1 VSSQEGCWRAVATLD
16 DVWEGDLKAVEVEG
30 VAVVLVNVGGEIRAY
45 DDHCPHSGTQLS
57 SGTLDGEVLTCPAHE
72 WMFDC
77 RVGQGIN
84 PASARL
90 RPVAVRVEGETIL
103 VRGEPRP

>member
-1 VSSQEGCWRAVATLD
+1 MSSQEGCWRVVATLD

-57 SGTLDGEVLTCPAHE
+57 NGTLDGEVLTCPAHE

-84 PASARL
+84 PARARL
-90 RPVAVRVEGETIL
+90 RPVPVRVEGETIL